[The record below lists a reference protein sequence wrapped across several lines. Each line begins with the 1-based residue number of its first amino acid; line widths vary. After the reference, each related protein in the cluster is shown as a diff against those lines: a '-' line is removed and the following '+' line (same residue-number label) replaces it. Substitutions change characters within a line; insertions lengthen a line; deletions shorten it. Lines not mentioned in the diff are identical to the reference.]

1 MSGRVPLTGVLRRK
15 WLRRKAS
22 AFAGIAF
29 AAFGPRRLQ
38 RAGAVRIIARFRHRG
53 GRHRHRLDRAA
64 AHGPAPRPRSRR
76 RSPPAPLDQED
87 WRRAQAALAT
97 ALDPQGN
104 GGAARWENGDNGH
117 KGPFAPVGNAF
128 LIKDDICRTFV
139 SSLSIDGPEQWLQGT
154 ACRVS
159 PTEWTIKTVA
169 TWKRP
174 G

>member
-1 MSGRVPLTGVLRRK
+1 MSRRVPLTGVLGASGFAG
-15 WLRRKAS
+15 KAPAFL
-22 AFAGIAF
+22 AFAL
-29 AAFGPRRLQ
+29 AAFGLAGCSVLAPFESSSTSVIAADDVVTGSITPRPTGPL
-38 RAGAVRIIARFRHRG
+38 
-53 GRHRHRLDRAA
+53 AA
-64 AHGPAPRPRSRR
+64 AQPSPLSPR
-76 RSPPAPLDQED
+76 LDQED

-117 KGPFAPVGNAF
+117 KGSFAPVGNAF

-139 SSLSIDGPEQWLQGT
+139 SSLALNEPEQWLQGT

-159 PTEWTIKTVA
+159 PTEWTIKTVSA
-169 TWKRP
+169 WKRP